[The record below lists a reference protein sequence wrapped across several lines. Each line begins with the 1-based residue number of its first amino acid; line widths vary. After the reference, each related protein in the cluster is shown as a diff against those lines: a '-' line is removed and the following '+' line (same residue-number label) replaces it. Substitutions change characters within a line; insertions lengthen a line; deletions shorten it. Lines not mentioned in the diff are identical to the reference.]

1 MKHQLTDVK
10 PASNT
15 KAEADESLFEY
26 LHGEMVNYVIGK
38 TSNDGNDKEEDL
50 SSLEWMGFSVGYRI
64 IERLTREWPRFKDEL
79 DIIKFICTDFW
90 TSLYHK
96 QIDNLRTNHH
106 GVYVLHDNEFRL
118 LGKVGKSGSK
128 QYLQESPRLLAFT
141 CGLLRG
147 SLANLGIACTVKAD
161 VTALPS
167 CKFNVEVQRI

>member
-1 MKHQLTDVK
+1 MNVFLNIFMERWLIILLD
-10 PASNT
+10 
-15 KAEADESLFEY
+15 
-26 LHGEMVNYVIGK
+26 I
-38 TSNDGNDKEEDL
+38 EEDL
-50 SSLEWMGFSVGYRI
+50 SRLEWMGFSVGYRI

-106 GVYVLHDNEFRL
+106 GVYVLHDNEFCL
-118 LGKVGKSGSK
+118 LAKIGKSGSK
-128 QYLQESPRLLAFT
+128 QYLRESPRLLAFT

-147 SLANLGIACTVKAD
+147 SLANLGIVCTVKAE
-161 VTALPS
+161 VSALPS

>member
-1 MKHQLTDVK
+1 MKHQFTDIK
-10 PASNT
+10 PTSNT
-15 KAEADESLFEY
+15 KAEADECLFEY
-26 LHGEMVNYVIGK
+26 LHGEIVNYVVSK
-38 TSNDGNDKEEDL
+38 SSDDNNKEEDL
-50 SSLEWMGFSVGYRI
+50 SRLEWMGFSVGYRI

-106 GVYVLHDNEFRL
+106 GVYVLHDHEFRL
-118 LGKVGKSGSK
+118 LAKIGKSGSK
-128 QYLQESPRLLAFT
+128 QYLKESPRLLAFT

-147 SLANLGIACTVKAD
+147 SLANLGIACIVKAE
-161 VTALPS
+161 VSALPS